1 MSVQEEKR
9 LEELWRRYKKANDS
23 QAREKLIEQYIPLV
37 KYVAGRLA
45 MNLPS
50 SVDVG
55 DLESFGFF
63 GLLDALE
70 KYDAERN
77 IKFETYA
84 TTRIRGAIIDG
95 LRSLDWVPRSTRAK
109 ARLVESQIYELTNDL
124 GRTPTNEE
132 IATALGLTL
141 DDYFALLSELKGAN
155 LFSLD
160 DAAAG
165 EQGGEDLKVLD
176 LVVDQALLPDQRV
189 IEKESVAELAAAI
202 EQLSEREQLVLAL
215 YYHEDL
221 TLKEIGHVLQVSES
235 RVSQIHTKAIMTL
248 RSKLS

>member
-1 MSVQEEKR
+1 
-9 LEELWRRYKKANDS
+9 
-23 QAREKLIEQYIPLV
+23 
-37 KYVAGRLA
+37 

-70 KYDAERN
+70 KYDAARN
-77 IKFETYA
+77 TKFETYA

-95 LRSLDWVPRSTRAK
+95 LRSLDWVPRGTRSK

-132 IATALGLTL
+132 VAAALGLGL
-141 DDYFALLSELKGAN
+141 EEYYGILSELKGAN

-160 DAAAG
+160 EAAASD
-165 EQGGEDLKVLD
+165 QTADNLKILD
-176 LVVDQALLPDQRV
+176 LVVDQALLPDQQV
-189 IEKESVAELAAAI
+189 VEQESVEELAAAI
-202 EQLSEREQLVLAL
+202 EELPEREQLVLAL

-248 RSKLS
+248 RKRLS

>member
-176 LVVDQALLPDQRV
+176 LVVDQGLLPDQRV

-202 EQLSEREQLVLAL
+202 EQLSERERLVLAL

>member
-176 LVVDQALLPDQRV
+176 LVVDQGLLPDQRV

>member
-1 MSVQEEKR
+1 MT
-9 LEELWRRYKKANDS
+9 W
-23 QAREKLIEQYIPLV
+23 
-37 KYVAGRLA
+37 
-45 MNLPS
+45 
-50 SVDVG
+50 
-55 DLESFGFF
+55 
-63 GLLDALE
+63 
-70 KYDAERN
+70 
-77 IKFETYA
+77 
-84 TTRIRGAIIDG
+84 
-95 LRSLDWVPRSTRAK
+95 
-109 ARLVESQIYELTNDL
+109 

-189 IEKESVAELAAAI
+189 IEKESFAELAAAI